1 MFDDRHT
8 VLPHGTF
15 SETDI
20 YPVDVAKAG
29 DHRDAQ
35 SLPRDSTGLR
45 TRRNWYVVAAAGAIL
60 TGAGGWGLRAPM
72 AMPEQGT
79 VPPSPPVVTAAPPLP
94 ENVTNRT
101 ELTGHVSAAEH
112 GGLRAQVSGY

>member
-60 TGAGGWGLRAPM
+60 TCARLWSLRAHL
-72 AMPEQGT
+72 AAPEQRN
-79 VPPSPPVVTAAPPLP
+79 VPPSPPVVTCARPLRSY
-94 ENVTNRT
+94 VTNGT
-101 ELTGHVSAAEH
+101 
-112 GGLRAQVSGY
+112 

>member
-35 SLPRDSTGLR
+35 SLPRDSPGLR
-45 TRRNWYVVAAAGAIL
+45 TRRNWYVVAAAGAIP
-60 TGAGGWGLRAPM
+60 TCAGVSRPPAHM

-79 VPPSPPVVTAAPPLP
+79 GRPAPPDGNRGPPLP
-94 ENVTNRT
+94 ENVTSA
-101 ELTGHVSAAEH
+101 TG
-112 GGLRAQVSGY
+112 